1 MEKIIIIY
9 NPIVEIYL
17 NELIDIL
24 FLKNYF
30 ILKEND
36 TSYVEDLIAFV
47 ENNIHSIQH
56 KNTPQKITHFGNF
69 YITYKTTKR
78 TMWYIFFDKKDNRY
92 LIKHITNNHVENA
105 TFLHSL

>member
-1 MEKIIIIY
+1 MVEKIEIIIAKSVT
-9 NPIVEIYL
+9 NYL
-17 NELIDIL
+17 DELIYTLYTKEYFGYIEDAE
-24 FLKNYF
+24 NYVTA
-30 ILKEND
+30 IYN
-36 TSYVEDLIAFV
+36 FV
-47 ENNIHSIQH
+47 YNIHSIQH